1 MAPNTFTH
9 GGGGDRDRFPPRHPD
24 LPSVT
29 FPFQSREADSSN
41 PETLNEVPLEGPVY
55 NNGGSSSPGHQPRPS
70 TDSMPPNSNTAARL
84 AELRN
89 EMKANKQQIQTL
101 TQAYSAVQSAT
112 EDISS
117 TQEMLRNSGS
127 PRQPLLYSYDA
138 PPGRGKST
146 RTQGSK
152 FRDYHHEDMDRP
164 EEPERQAAGYEKQ
177 GWVDD
182 DYYEGNPWYGQPRDK
197 PVYSLGKPLPHTM
210 RGSSGTKDKKK
221 QQKKNKNRDEASAA
235 EEGQARPHN
244 KNMQQSI
251 GGDGHFQEEG
261 QQPPNKNQQQSS
273 GNNNDGDPNSEKENH
288 QNREDRGGLEP
299 GDKYKVDGEPMG
311 ESEDKLARDGKKDP
325 NDLRNWWARFRAKYP
340 EPLAEFLA
348 TGMSIF
354 LGISATLTM
363 NLSKNQENQYGS
375 YETSCWAWGFAF
387 MFGIYIGGG
396 VSGAH
401 MSPAISISLSLFRGF
416 PWRQCALYIV
426 VQFAASLSA
435 AALAYGIYYD
445 ALHYVDPAME
455 TGWQSF
461 FSYPQEWVSN
471 ETAFCSQVVAGAVMM
486 IAVFALGDD
495 QNNPPGMGMHAFIL
509 GMLQTTLKFSLG
521 YNTGSAL
528 NPASDFG
535 PRLVAWAVGYRTPKA
550 FTNAW
555 WIYGPWGGAMVGSI
569 AGCLIYDLF
578 IFVGSESP
586 VNYKMPGTIRKR
598 TKKMFSRK

>member
-1 MAPNTFTH
+1 MAPNSFTH
-9 GGGGDRDRFPPRHPD
+9 GGLDRVRFPPRHPD
-24 LPSVT
+24 LPPPPPVT
-29 FPFQSREADSSN
+29 FPFQSQEANTSN
-41 PETLNEVPLEGPVY
+41 PETLNEVPMEGPVY
-55 NNGGSSSPGHQPRPS
+55 NTAGGSSSPRTPRPS
-70 TDSMPPNSNTAARL
+70 TDSMPPNSNTAVRL

-89 EMKANKQQIQTL
+89 EMKANKQQIQAL
-101 TQAYSAVQSAT
+101 TEAYSAVQSAAS
-112 EDISS
+112 DISS
-117 TQEMLRNSGS
+117 TQEMLKNSGS
-127 PRQPLLYSYDA
+127 PRRTMFSPYEA
-138 PPGRGKST
+138 PQRGKST

-152 FRDYHHEDMDRP
+152 FRDYHQEDMNRP
-164 EEPERQAAGYEKQ
+164 EELERQTAGHEKQ

-210 RGSSGTKDKKK
+210 RGSGKKDKKK
-221 QQKKNKNRDEASAA
+221 KNNKDEVSAA
-235 EEGQARPHN
+235 EEGQAHAKN
-244 KNMQQSI
+244 KNMQQSS
-251 GGDGHFQEEG
+251 GGDGHFEEEG
-261 QQPPNKNQQQSS
+261 RQPPNKNQQQSGGS
-273 GNNNDGDPNSEKENH
+273 KSDKDNH
-288 QNREDRGGLEP
+288 QDREDRGGLEP
-299 GDKYKVDGEPMG
+299 GYKYKVDGEPMG
-311 ESEDKLARDGKKDP
+311 ESEDKLAREGKKDP
-325 NDLRNWWARFRAKYP
+325 DDLRNWWARFRAKYP

-354 LGISATLTM
+354 LGISATLTV

-426 VQFAASLSA
+426 VQFAASLCA

-586 VNYKMPGTIRKR
+586 VNYKMPGAIRKR
-598 TKKMFSRK
+598 TKKMFSRKRE

>member
-9 GGGGDRDRFPPRHPD
+9 GGGDRDRFPP
-24 LPSVT
+24 PSSVI
-29 FPFQSREADSSN
+29 FPFQSREGDVSN
-41 PETLNEVPLEGPVY
+41 PETLHEIPLVGPVY
-55 NNGGSSSPGHQPRPS
+55 NHGGGGGGGSSSPRPS
-70 TDSMPPNSNTAARL
+70 RPSMDSLPPNSNTAARL

-89 EMKANKQQIQTL
+89 EMKANKQQIRAL
-101 TQAYSAVQSAT
+101 TEAYSAVQSAA

-127 PRQPLLYSYDA
+127 GGPRQPLLSSYDA
-138 PPGRGKST
+138 PNPGRGKST

-152 FRDYHHEDMDRP
+152 YRDYHNEDMDRP
-164 EEPERQAAGYEKQ
+164 EEPERQAAGHEKQ

-182 DYYEGNPWYGQPRDK
+182 DYYEGNPWYDQPRDK
-197 PVYSLGKPLPHTM
+197 PVYSLGKPLPHRM
-210 RGSSGTKDKKK
+210 RGASGKKKK
-221 QQKKNKNRDEASAA
+221 QKKSSKKSKDEASAA
-235 EEGQARPHN
+235 EEGQAG
-244 KNMQQSI
+244 QQ
-251 GGDGHFQEEG
+251 Q
-261 QQPPNKNQQQSS
+261 QQPPNKNQRQSS
-273 GNNNDGDPNSEKENH
+273 GHNDDDGDQQGNEKDNH
-288 QNREDRGGLEP
+288 QNRGDRGGLEP

-311 ESEDKLARDGKKDP
+311 VTEDKLARDGKKDP

-354 LGISATLTM
+354 LGISATLTV
-363 NLSKNQENQYGS
+363 NLSKNQESQYGT

-401 MSPAISISLSLFRGF
+401 MSPAISISLSLFRGS
-416 PWRQCALYIV
+416 PG
-426 VQFAASLSA
+426 FAASLAA

-445 ALHYVDPAME
+445 ALHRVDPAME

-535 PRLVAWAVGYRTPKA
+535 PRFVAWAVGYRTPKA
-550 FTNAW
+550 FSNAW

-586 VNYKMPGTIRKR
+586 VNYKMPGAIRKR
-598 TKKMFSRK
+598 TKRMFGRKSN

>member
-9 GGGGDRDRFPPRHPD
+9 GGGDRDRFPLRHPD
-24 LPSVT
+24 
-29 FPFQSREADSSN
+29 FPPFLSRDADTSN
-41 PETLNEVPLEGPVY
+41 PETLNETPLEGPVY
-55 NNGGSSSPGHQPRPS
+55 NNGGSSSPGLPRPS
-70 TDSMPPNSNTAARL
+70 TDSLPPNSNTAARL

-89 EMKANKQQIQTL
+89 EMKANKQQIQAL
-101 TQAYSAVQSAT
+101 TEAYSAVQSASSH
-112 EDISS
+112 ISS
-117 TQEMLRNSGS
+117 TQDMLKNSGNTRYRMPS
-127 PRQPLLYSYDA
+127 SYNA
-138 PPGRGKST
+138 PQRGKST
-146 RTQGSK
+146 RTQGDKS
-152 FRDYHHEDMDRP
+152 RHSPHEDMVGP
-164 EEPERQAAGYEKQ
+164 EESERHTGRRETQ
-177 GWVDD
+177 GWVDE

-197 PVYSLGKPLPHTM
+197 PVYSLGNTLPHTT
-210 RGSSGTKDKKK
+210 RGYGKKELSSNSR
-221 QQKKNKNRDEASAA
+221 NKDEASAA
-235 EEGQARPHN
+235 EEGQVQPQN
-244 KNMQQSI
+244 KNMQQSS
-251 GGDGHFQEEG
+251 GGDGQFDEDG
-261 QQPPNKNQQQSS
+261 RQPPNKNQQQSS
-273 GNNNDGDPNSEKENH
+273 GNNDEDGDDDQQKNEKDNH
-288 QNREDRGGLEP
+288 QDRENRGGLEP

-311 ESEDKLARDGKKDP
+311 DSEDKLARDGKKDP
-325 NDLRNWWARFRAKYP
+325 NDLRNWWARLRAKYP

-354 LGISATLTM
+354 LGISATLTV
-363 NLSKNQENQYGS
+363 NLSKNQESQYGT

-426 VQFAASLSA
+426 VQFAASLCA
-435 AALAYGIYYD
+435 AGLAYGIYYD
-445 ALHYVDPAME
+445 ALHHVDPAME

-471 ETAFCSQVVAGAVMM
+471 ETAFSSQVVAGAVMM

>member
-1 MAPNTFTH
+1 MFSPYEAP
-9 GGGGDRDRFPPRHPD
+9 
-24 LPSVT
+24 
-29 FPFQSREADSSN
+29 Q
-41 PETLNEVPLEGPVY
+41 
-55 NNGGSSSPGHQPRPS
+55 
-70 TDSMPPNSNTAARL
+70 
-84 AELRN
+84 
-89 EMKANKQQIQTL
+89 
-101 TQAYSAVQSAT
+101 
-112 EDISS
+112 
-117 TQEMLRNSGS
+117 
-127 PRQPLLYSYDA
+127 
-138 PPGRGKST
+138 RGKST
-146 RTQGSK
+146 RTQSSK
-152 FRDYHHEDMDRP
+152 FRDYHHEYMDRP
-164 EEPERQAAGYEKQ
+164 EEPEKQAAGHEKQ
-177 GWVDD
+177 GWVDG
-182 DYYEGNPWYGQPRDK
+182 DYYEGNPWYEQPRDK

-210 RGSSGTKDKKK
+210 RGSGKKKDKKK
-221 QQKKNKNRDEASAA
+221 KNNKDEVSAA
-235 EEGQARPHN
+235 EEGQAHPKS
-244 KNMQQSI
+244 KNMQKSS
-251 GGDGHFQEEG
+251 GGDGHFEEEAEAKATRIITKIG
-261 QQPPNKNQQQSS
+261 
-273 GNNNDGDPNSEKENH
+273 
-288 QNREDRGGLEP
+288 RTA
-299 GDKYKVDGEPMG
+299 YKVDGEPMG
-311 ESEDKLARDGKKDP
+311 ESEDKLAREGKKDP

-348 TGMSIF
+348 LTPIQTGMSIF
-354 LGISATLTM
+354 LGISATLTV

-396 VSGAH
+396 PEPV
-401 MSPAISISLSLFRGF
+401 PGF

-426 VQFAASLSA
+426 VQFAASLCA

-555 WIYGPWGGAMVGSI
+555 WIYGPWGGAMVGSV

-586 VNYKMPGTIRKR
+586 VNYKMPGAIRKR
-598 TKKMFSRK
+598 TKKIFSRKGE

>member
-9 GGGGDRDRFPPRHPD
+9 GGGDRNRFPPRHPD
-24 LPSVT
+24 LPPPPSVT
-29 FPFQSREADSSN
+29 FPFQSREGDISN
-41 PETLNEVPLEGPVY
+41 PETLHEIPLEGPVY
-55 NNGGSSSPGHQPRPS
+55 NHGGSSSPRPS
-70 TDSMPPNSNTAARL
+70 RPSIDSLPPNSNTAARL

-89 EMKANKQQIQTL
+89 EMKANKQQIRAL
-101 TQAYSAVQSAT
+101 TEAYSAVQSAAA
-112 EDISS
+112 DISS
-117 TQEMLRNSGS
+117 TQEMLKSSSNPS
-127 PRQPLLYSYDA
+127 QPLLSPSYDA
-138 PPGRGKST
+138 PPGRGKSI

-152 FRDYHHEDMDRP
+152 YRDYHNDDMDRP
-164 EEPERQAAGYEKQ
+164 EEPERQAAGHEKQ

-197 PVYSLGKPLPHTM
+197 PVYSLGKPLPHRM
-210 RGSSGTKDKKK
+210 RGSAGKKRDKK
-221 QQKKNKNRDEASAA
+221 QKKSKRSMDDASAA
-235 EEGQARPHN
+235 EEGQA
-244 KNMQQSI
+244 
-251 GGDGHFQEEG
+251 G
-261 QQPPNKNQQQSS
+261 QRQPQNKNQQQSS
-273 GNNNDGDPNSEKENH
+273 GHDADDANDQQNNEKDNH

-299 GDKYKVDGEPMG
+299 GDKYKVDGEPVG
-311 ESEDKLARDGKKDP
+311 DTEDKLAREGKKDP

-354 LGISATLTM
+354 LGISATLTV
-363 NLSKNQENQYGS
+363 NLSKNQESQYGT

-426 VQFAASLSA
+426 VQFAASLCA

-586 VNYKMPGTIRKR
+586 VNYKMPGTIRQR
-598 TKKMFSRK
+598 TKKMFSRN

>member
-1 MAPNTFTH
+1 MAPNSFTH
-9 GGGGDRDRFPPRHPD
+9 GSGGRDRFPPRHQD
-24 LPSVT
+24 LPQPVT
-29 FPFQSREADSSN
+29 FPFQYREANSSS
-41 PETLNEVPLEGPVY
+41 PETLNDVPTEGPIY
-55 NNGGSSSPGHQPRPS
+55 NTGGGSSSPSMPRPS

-89 EMKANKQQIQTL
+89 EMKANKQQIQAL
-101 TQAYSAVQSAT
+101 TQAYSAVQSAA

-117 TQEMLRNSGS
+117 TQEMLRNSGE
-127 PRQPLLYSYDA
+127 LE
-138 PPGRGKST
+138 T
-146 RTQGSK
+146 TK
-152 FRDYHHEDMDRP
+152 FRSYHDEDVEMP
-164 EEPERQAAGYEKQ
+164 EEPERQATGDD

-182 DYYEGNPWYGQPRDK
+182 DYYEGNPWYRQPREK

-210 RGSSGTKDKKK
+210 RGYGKKTG
-221 QQKKNKNRDEASAA
+221 KKNKDEASAA
-235 EEGQARPHN
+235 EEGQAHP
-244 KNMQQSI
+244 KNNDMKQSS
-251 GGDGHFQEEG
+251 GGGGQFDEEG
-261 QQPPNKNQQQSS
+261 RQPPNKNQQQSS
-273 GNNNDGDPNSEKENH
+273 GSNRERDPKSEKGNH
-288 QNREDRGGLEP
+288 QDREERGGLEP

-311 ESEDKLARDGKKDP
+311 ESEDKLAREGKKDP

-354 LGISATLTM
+354 LGISATLTV

-401 MSPAISISLSLFRGF
+401 MSPTISISLSLFRGF

-426 VQFAASLSA
+426 VQFAASLCA

-471 ETAFCSQVVAGAVMM
+471 ETAFCSQVVAGAVMT

-555 WIYGPWGGAMVGSI
+555 WIYGPWGGAMLGSL

-586 VNYKMPGTIRKR
+586 VNYKMPGGVRKR

>member
-9 GGGGDRDRFPPRHPD
+9 GSGDRDRFPSRHPD
-24 LPSVT
+24 LPPPVT
-29 FPFQSREADSSN
+29 FPFQSRDADISN
-41 PETLNEVPLEGPVY
+41 PDTLNEPLLEGPVY
-55 NNGGSSSPGHQPRPS
+55 NNGGSSSPGLPRPS
-70 TDSMPPNSNTAARL
+70 TDSLPPNSNTAARL

-89 EMKANKQQIQTL
+89 EMKANKRQIQAL
-101 TQAYSAVQSAT
+101 TEAYSAVQSAAS
-112 EDISS
+112 DISS
-117 TQEMLRNSGS
+117 TQEMLRNSGHARRPMYS
-127 PRQPLLYSYDA
+127 SYDA
-138 PPGRGKST
+138 PLRGKST
-146 RTQGSK
+146 RTQGDKS
-152 FRDYHHEDMDRP
+152 RGYHEEDPDGI
-164 EEPERQAAGYEKQ
+164 EESHRQAVPQESQ
-177 GWVDD
+177 GWVDEE
-182 DYYEGNPWYGQPRDK
+182 YYEGNPWYGQPRDK
-197 PVYSLGKPLPHTM
+197 PVYSLGNTLPHTM
-210 RGSSGTKDKKK
+210 RGYGKKK
-221 QQKKNKNRDEASAA
+221 QPPKSHNRDEASAA
-235 EEGQARPHN
+235 EEGHAQPKN
-244 KNMQQSI
+244 KNTQQSS
-251 GGDGHFQEEG
+251 GGDGHFDEEG
-261 QQPPNKNQQQSS
+261 RQPPNKNQQQSS
-273 GNNNDGDPNSEKENH
+273 GNNEDDGGGQQTQEKENH
-288 QNREDRGGLEP
+288 QDREDRGGLEP

-311 ESEDKLARDGKKDP
+311 DSEDKLAREGKKDP
-325 NDLRNWWARFRAKYP
+325 NDLRNWWARLRAKYP

-348 TGMSIF
+348 LTLNPQTGMSIF
-354 LGISATLTM
+354 LGISATLTV
-363 NLSKNQENQYGS
+363 NLSKNQESQYGT

-401 MSPAISISLSLFRGF
+401 MSPAISVSLSLFRGF
-416 PWRQCALYIV
+416 PWRQCALYVV
-426 VQFAASLSA
+426 VQFAASLCA

-445 ALHYVDPAME
+445 ALHHVDPAME

-535 PRLVAWAVGYRTPKA
+535 PRLVAWAA

-598 TKKMFSRK
+598 TKKMFGRK

>member
-9 GGGGDRDRFPPRHPD
+9 GGGDRNRFPPRHPD
-24 LPSVT
+24 LPPPPSVT
-29 FPFQSREADSSN
+29 FPFQSREGDISN
-41 PETLNEVPLEGPVY
+41 PETLHEIPLEGPVY
-55 NNGGSSSPGHQPRPS
+55 NHGGSSSPAP
-70 TDSMPPNSNTAARL
+70 
-84 AELRN
+84 
-89 EMKANKQQIQTL
+89 ANKQQIRAL
-101 TQAYSAVQSAT
+101 TEAYSAVQSAAA
-112 EDISS
+112 DISS
-117 TQEMLRNSGS
+117 TQEMLKSSSNPS
-127 PRQPLLYSYDA
+127 QPLLSPSYDA
-138 PPGRGKST
+138 PPGRGKSI

-152 FRDYHHEDMDRP
+152 YRDYHNDDMDRP
-164 EEPERQAAGYEKQ
+164 EEPERQAAGHEKQ

-197 PVYSLGKPLPHTM
+197 PVYSLGKPLPHRM
-210 RGSSGTKDKKK
+210 RGSAGKKRDKK
-221 QQKKNKNRDEASAA
+221 QKKSKRSMDDASAA
-235 EEGQARPHN
+235 EEGQA
-244 KNMQQSI
+244 
-251 GGDGHFQEEG
+251 G
-261 QQPPNKNQQQSS
+261 QRQPQNKNQQQSS
-273 GNNNDGDPNSEKENH
+273 GHDADDANDQQNNEKDNH

-299 GDKYKVDGEPMG
+299 GDKYKVDGEPVG
-311 ESEDKLARDGKKDP
+311 DTEDKLAREGKKDP

-354 LGISATLTM
+354 LGISATLTV
-363 NLSKNQENQYGS
+363 NLSKNQESQYGT

-426 VQFAASLSA
+426 VQFAASLCA

-586 VNYKMPGTIRKR
+586 VNYKMPGTIRQR
-598 TKKMFSRK
+598 TKKMFSRN